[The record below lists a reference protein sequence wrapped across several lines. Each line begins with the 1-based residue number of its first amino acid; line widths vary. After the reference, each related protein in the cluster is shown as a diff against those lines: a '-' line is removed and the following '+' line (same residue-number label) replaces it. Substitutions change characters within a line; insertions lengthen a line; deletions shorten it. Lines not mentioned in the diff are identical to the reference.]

1 MSEDV
6 WMMYIRE
13 VTLGP
18 VVDDVVVV
26 VVVVE
31 FVFREFPDNI

>member
-26 VVVVE
+26 VVE
-31 FVFREFPDNI
+31 FVFREFPENI